1 MNKNAGDLNAA
12 IGGGV
17 EAALELDKSGRRKRG
32 RRWVWWVLALAVV
45 GGLGAWGAMTMFGG
59 KTETTWRTA
68 QSERGDLIIEINA
81 TGALNPLT
89 TVDISSEMSG
99 VVREVGASEN
109 QRVKAGDVIARLD
122 TVSLAAQV
130 ERAAAQL
137 KSAEAQVENASV
149 TLRDAID
156 GVARAE
162 TLLKRALVST
172 QEAEKARSD
181 RDRATAALSIAE
193 AALAVAR
200 ADLDI
205 KKADLNKAVIRAPI
219 DGVVLTRS
227 VDPGQTVAASLSAPV
242 LFVIAE
248 DLARMQLEAAIDEAD
263 IGQVAIGQKARFTV
277 DAWPDRTFEATVRDI
292 AYASTK
298 TDNVVSYKATLDV
311 DNAELLLRPG
321 MTATVA
327 VVVRE
332 ARGVVTIANEA
343 FRFTPPKEE
352 ASGGFSLMRLFM
364 PRFPRGAGKRSI
376 ASADGTRTIY
386 VLDNGQPS
394 PVKVKAGASD
404 GERTEIVSGLDAG
417 AAVVL
422 AAVSAAK

>member
-12 IGGGV
+12 LGGGI
-17 EAALELDKSGRRKRG
+17 EAALELDKSGRKKRS
-32 RRWVWWVLALAVV
+32 RRWVWWIAALFAL
-45 GGLGAWGAMTMFGG
+45 GGLGAWGATALFAG

-68 QSERGDLIIEINA
+68 DAVRGDLVIEINA

-99 VVREVGASEN
+99 VVREVNAAEN
-109 QRVKAGDVIARLD
+109 QRVKTGEVIARLD

-130 ERAAAQL
+130 ERASAQV
-137 KSAEAQVENASV
+137 KSAEAQVENARV
-149 TLRDAID
+149 TLRDADD

-172 QEAEKARSD
+172 QEAQKARSD
-181 RDRATAALSIAE
+181 RDRATAARSIAE

-205 KKADLNKAVIRAPI
+205 KQADLDKAVIRAPI

-227 VDPGQTVAASLSAPV
+227 IDPGQTVAASLSAPV

-277 DAWPDRTFEATVRDI
+277 DAWPDRTFEAKVRDI

-332 ARGVVTIANEA
+332 ARDIVTVANEA

-364 PRFPRGAGKRSI
+364 PRFPRGGARKTI
-376 ASADGTRTIY
+376 ANADGTRTIY
-386 VLDNGQPS
+386 VLENGQPS
-394 PVKVKAGASD
+394 AVKVKAGSSD
-404 GERTEIVSGLDAG
+404 GERTEIVSGLEAG